1 MKYATENVIKCI
13 MHVFL
18 AEPQPLFKFLIAVH
32 LNSIQYILHIS
43 DISRILN
50 GFQSDIPMR

>member
-1 MKYATENVIKCI
+1 MKYAAENV

-32 LNSIQYILHIS
+32 RNSIQYIVHIS
-43 DISRILN
+43 VVSRILN